1 MKILTK
7 EEEDAHYA
15 ATVKGGLKGG
25 AYGLGIGLASAFI
38 LNHRYP
44 FFRNLTLPLKAF
56 LVSSTATFALIVTA
70 ENTSRQFEI
79 NRLKANITY
88 QDRTAQILAE
98 NRSRMTTQEK
108 FMDWGRENRYK
119 IVGASWVASM
129 AGSLALVYRDRY
141 LTRAQKLVQARVYA
155 QGLTLLVL
163 LASAAFEISDARS
176 GKQRNFVMVP
186 DPADPTGQR
195 MIEKKVHQEQYEG
208 QDLWMDMVKGEEARI
223 KRRKEEEARALAG
236 QKQEAQ

>member
-25 AYGLGIGLASAFI
+25 AYGLGIGLASAFV
-38 LNHRYP
+38 LNSRSP
-44 FFRNLTLPLKAF
+44 WFRSLTLPLKAF
-56 LVSSTATFALIVTA
+56 LVSSSATFALIVAA

-98 NRSRMTTQEK
+98 NRARMSTQEK

-129 AGSLALVYRDRY
+129 AGSLAIVYRDKY

-155 QGLTLLVL
+155 QGLTLMVL

-176 GKQRNFVMVP
+176 GKRRDIVMVP
-186 DPADPTGQR
+186 DPSDPSGKK
-195 MIEKKVHQEQYEG
+195 MIEKKVHHEQYEG
-208 QDLWMDMVKGEEARI
+208 QDLWMDMVKGEEERI
-223 KRRKEEEARALAG
+223 KRRKEEAARSS
-236 QKQEAQ
+236 EN